1 MVRLPPQRS
10 SYFEHCKSAEPS
22 VQEADRD
29 QKSNPRAA
37 PSVSWEFGK
46 ISIFPPEANRIAD
59 RVWLADSADE
69 EPEALKKSMEESR
82 DETQNLATL
91 SDGQRVVA
99 AEPRPASLS
108 MLQHVADQGGAFVS
122 GPPVGTGLPAVVAIG
137 GAGTLGWTYFPSGFK
152 APDFDFN
159 TTTGAG
165 AGAAS
170 GLNWTCDPTLK
181 SSASEGTADSFYT
194 SAGKYNSGRKEG
206 GKDVYYNFSPTISSL
221 IKTGEQEHCDDHMEA
236 YKISLQ
242 EAESV
247 LKQNVVGKTFGPA
260 ASESDAEKLVLQAI
274 DDKLN
279 HKALGSDKTKW
290 ADTYRTLFKK
300 TAIRDGSKWHNLS
313 KGARTETAT
322 DVTYEIVQGAAQVGS
337 HPSSSIIKY

>member
-1 MVRLPPQRS
+1 
-10 SYFEHCKSAEPS
+10 
-22 VQEADRD
+22 
-29 QKSNPRAA
+29 
-37 PSVSWEFGK
+37 
-46 ISIFPPEANRIAD
+46 
-59 RVWLADSADE
+59 ADSGDE
-69 EPEALKKSMEESR
+69 EPEALEKSMEESGF
-82 DETQNLATL
+82 EPPNSAAL
-91 SDGQRVVA
+91 SDGQRMVA
-99 AEPRPASLS
+99 TGPRPASLS
-108 MLQHVADQGGAFVS
+108 MLQRVADQGGAFVS
-122 GPPVGTGLPAVVAIG
+122 GPPVGTGLAEVVALG

-159 TTTGAG
+159 TTMGAG

-181 SSASEGTADSFYT
+181 SNASEGTADSFYT
-194 SAGKYNSGRKEG
+194 SAGKYNSGRKESN
-206 GKDVYYNFSPTISSL
+206 KDVYYNFSPTTSSL

-260 ASESDAEKLVLQAI
+260 ASESDAENLALKAI
-274 DDKLN
+274 DDNLN

-300 TAIRDGSKWHNLS
+300 TSMRDRSKWHNLS
-313 KGARTETAT
+313 KGAR
-322 DVTYEIVQGAAQVGS
+322 
-337 HPSSSIIKY
+337 